1 MVAAF
6 GTAVTVENGVMN
18 LLSPDQSSVGT
29 DLTGFIE
36 LRATISRSAEW
47 AWCGG
52 HSLKVVTPGTAEF
65 EGFQTSSR
73 SVIPSRT
80 YCASAYVLVPAGAR
94 MTFALAEWTA
104 AAYVGETVFSFI
116 GTGIPQRVSV
126 TRTFGATGARAR
138 LQLTTEHSFIQALTV
153 YADGM
158 MIHEGAYPL
167 SWHIGGKIWTLRT
180 SAADNEWWSVCW
192 SPERGLFVAVAAD
205 GTGNR
210 VMTSPDGIDW
220 TIRTSAADNSW
231 RSVCWSPER
240 GLFVAVAG
248 TGTGNRVM
256 TSPDSVTLDAF
267 RLSET
272 LTIPTAGVL
281 LPTAGTVEQRIY
293 LLRAPDVNEQFI
305 FDGAGPVNQNLQVL
319 VATNGKLTLRYG
331 TGAATV
337 EIQGALYM
345 ARGTWYAIAWRW
357 SSAGVALLVNG
368 AVVASSATAPSIE
381 FGANAFFGSRAD
393 NTLHLDGLIDDL
405 RISNRAR
412 TDAEILA
419 GFNSNAPLPLD

>member
-210 VMTSPDGIDW
+210 VMTSPD
-220 TIRTSAADNSW
+220 
-231 RSVCWSPER
+231 
-240 GLFVAVAG
+240 
-248 TGTGNRVM
+248 
-256 TSPDSVTLDAF
+256 SVTLDAF